1 MSQKNNTAWYRSVPL
16 RLLAG
21 LVIGTLLIQ
30 GVAFMINRNAVIRD
44 RVKARINEISR
55 YAVTVASDISVNRY
69 VTGAAVTDYS
79 EVDSM
84 SGFFPETRILVL
96 NVRGRVVKDSAS
108 TRRGRTMLNDTI
120 LTAMSGSSVTET
132 EGRYVRIAVPVF
144 EYKTTD
150 VVGVVYV
157 SFGLDRQYETART
170 SMESNLLTMIIAE
183 ILILALMIPAILSAF
198 RPLDGISKWL
208 KNVQNGHFARK
219 PATRAN
225 EYGDIVQTMDSIIS
239 TLREEDQS
247 RKEFVSNVSHELKTP
262 MSSIKVLTESLLL
275 AGDAS
280 VEEYREFLQD
290 INTEVDREST
300 LINDLLSL
308 TRLEDNKSG
317 LNLSMVSMNDL
328 AEVLLKRLQPLADAR
343 RIALVLENHTAVEA
357 EVDEM
362 KMSVALSNLIENAIK
377 YNVEEGSVRVGVNA
391 DLSDAILTVSD
402 TGIGIPE
409 EDIPKIFQRFYRVD
423 KTRDRATGGTGLG
436 LSIVHKIVTM
446 HHGTIS
452 VSSKLNE
459 GTTFTVRIPLIAPR
473 VPSDDAVS
481 ADGSGREVKR

>member
-1 MSQKNNTAWYRSVPL
+1 MNQKINTAWYRSVPV
-16 RLLAG
+16 RLLVG
-21 LVIGTLLIQ
+21 LILGTLLIL
-30 GVAFMINRNAVIRD
+30 GINFTINRNALIRD
-44 RVKARINEISR
+44 RVTARINEISR
-55 YAVTVASDISVNRY
+55 YAVAVASDISVNRY
-69 VTGAAVTDYS
+69 VSGDGISDYS

-96 NVRGRVVKDSAS
+96 NVKGRVVKDSAN
-108 TRRGRTMLNDTI
+108 TRRGRTMLNDSI
-120 LTAMSGSSVTET
+120 LTAMSGVSVTET
-132 EGRYVRIAVPVF
+132 EGRYARIAVPVF

-157 SFGLDRQYETART
+157 SFGLDRQYETAKT
-170 SMESNLLTMIIAE
+170 SMEAVLLTTIIAW
-183 ILILALMIPAILSAF
+183 ILMLLLMIPAVLSAF
-198 RPLDGISKWL
+198 RPLKGISQWL
-208 KNVQNGHFARK
+208 KSVRNGRFTRK
-219 PATRAN
+219 PATRPN
-225 EYGDIVQTMDSIIS
+225 EYGEIVQTMDSIIS
-239 TLREEDQS
+239 SLREEDES

-275 AGDAS
+275 SENAS
-280 VEEYREFLQD
+280 VEEYRDFLQD
-290 INTEVDREST
+290 INAEVDREST

-343 RIALVLENHTAVEA
+343 RIALILENHTAVEA

-377 YNVEEGSVRVGVNA
+377 YNKEDGSVRVGVDA

-409 EDIPKIFQRFYRVD
+409 EDISKVFQRFYRVD

-436 LSIVHKIVTM
+436 LSIGHQIVSM

-452 VSSKLNE
+452 VQSKLNE
-459 GTTFTVRIPLIAPR
+459 GTTFTVRIPLLATHSR
-473 VPSDDAVS
+473 TKTDQNSKS
-481 ADGSGREVKR
+481 SGKEAKA